1 MEEKTCSSFI
11 CFNEEVKDGNGGTA
25 CMIVRFEDM
34 DLPNEK
40 IAEVR
45 GILGEATKKLR
56 DLLGL

>member
-1 MEEKTCSSFI
+1 MKETVGTSFI

-25 CMIVRFEDM
+25 CMIVRIEDM
-34 DLPNEK
+34 DLQNEK

-45 GILGEATKKLR
+45 GILSEAIKKLR